1 VITWKGFAGVGAILA
16 LLVAMQPRWCRA
28 NELTSTDLEPWLDGL
43 MNYAISTADIAGGV
57 VVVVKNGEV
66 LVERGYGFRDVA
78 RRLPMDPKSTV
89 IRPGS
94 ISKLLTWTAVMQQV
108 ERGRL
113 DLDVDINRY
122 LDFKIPAREGK
133 PVTLRQIMTHT
144 AGFEE
149 SLRDLGGQEPPAALG
164 AYLRSHLPERIYPP
178 GTIPAY
184 SNYAAALAGYI
195 VARVTA
201 QSFEDYMDQQVLRP
215 LNMAH
220 SSFRQPVPAEL
231 APALSNGYRLG
242 SGAPQFFEYI
252 AAGPA
257 GSLSSTAD
265 DMTHFMIA
273 HLQDGVYRGTRILQ
287 PQTAAAMHAIQPKI
301 YPALNGMALGFYETS
316 RNGYRVLAHNGGT
329 LFFHSDLHLFMDD
342 DVGIFISL
350 NSAGT
355 DEAVSR
361 IHDEL
366 FHGFTDRYFPASHSG
381 EGGSPVAAAVAIQH
395 ARLISGAWENSR
407 RSATS
412 FLSLA
417 GLLSPLM
424 ITANDDGTV
433 TVPVPSHGDMRWHE
447 IAPFVWEQVG
457 GVERMQAVVIDG
469 QPAKIGFGMA
479 PPAAFLPT
487 PAYRSPSWILPALGI
502 ALLILLLNA
511 IFWPLT
517 RNLRISSLAAATVIL
532 SFPATLLY
540 MAADGSRL
548 FAGADGWIYTIE
560 ALALLVLPAASVVA
574 ALQVRSTWIQ
584 HQGWP
589 RKIGCVAILA
599 SDAVL
604 LWVAVVFHLCNFN
617 THY

>member
-1 VITWKGFAGVGAILA
+1 
-16 LLVAMQPRWCRA
+16 MQPRWCRA
-28 NELTSTDLEPWLDGL
+28 NDLTSTDLEPWLDGL

-57 VVVVKNGEV
+57 VVVVKDGEV
-66 LVERGYGFRDVA
+66 LVERGYGFRDVEH
-78 RRLPMDPKSTV
+78 RLPMDPKSTV

-94 ISKLLTWTAVMQQV
+94 ISKLFTWTAVMQQV
-108 ERGRL
+108 EQGWL
-113 DLDVDINRY
+113 DLDVDVNRY
-122 LDFKIPAREGK
+122 LDFQIPAWEDK
-133 PVTLRQIMTHT
+133 PITLRQIMTHT

-149 SLRDLGGQEPPAALG
+149 SLRDLGGREPPAALG

-178 GTIPAY
+178 GTTPAY
-184 SNYAAALAGYI
+184 SNYAAALAGYV

-201 QSFEDYMDQQVLRP
+201 QSFEDYMDQQILRP
-215 LNMAH
+215 LDMVH

-231 APALSNGYRLG
+231 APTLSRGYRLG
-242 SGAPQFFEYI
+242 SGAPEFFEYI

-265 DMTHFMIA
+265 DIAHFMIA
-273 HLQDGVYRGTRILQ
+273 HLHGGVYQGKQILQ
-287 PQTAAAMHAIQPKI
+287 PQAAEAMHKIQPKI

-316 RNGYRVLAHNGGT
+316 RNGRRILAHNGGT

-355 DEAVSR
+355 DEVASR

-381 EGGSPVAAAVAIQH
+381 VGSSPLAAAVAIQH
-395 ARLISGAWENSR
+395 AHLISGAWENSR

-417 GLLSPLM
+417 GLLSPMM
-424 ITANDDGTV
+424 ITANEDGTV
-433 TVPVPSHGDMRWHE
+433 TVPVPAHGDMRWRE

-457 GVERMQAVVIDG
+457 GVERMQAVVVNG

-479 PPAAFLPT
+479 PPAAFLPA
-487 PAYRSPSWILPALGI
+487 PVYRSPAWILPALVI
-502 ALLILLLNA
+502 ALLILLLNG

-517 RNLRISSLAAATVIL
+517 RTLRISSLAAAAVIV
-532 SFPATLLY
+532 SFPATLIY
-540 MAADGSRL
+540 MAADESRM

-560 ALALLVLPAASVVA
+560 LLALLVLPAANLIA
-574 ALQVRSTWIQ
+574 ALHLVR
-584 HQGWP
+584 HQGWA
-589 RKIGCVAILA
+589 RKSGCAAILA

-604 LWVAVVFHLCNFN
+604 LWVAVVFHLLNFN